1 MGKIT
6 MKEAHDL
13 HEKGLL
19 DDKALKE
26 MQNSGMVGTRTRH
39 SERRVIKTSK
49 GTYVTPQLYFRG
61 LTKGG
66 EYSKKMT
73 EFRTEFDKLVDKYTT
88 TIKNK

>member
-6 MKEAHDL
+6 MKEAHEL

-26 MQNSGMVGTRTRH
+26 MQNSGMVGTRTRS
-39 SERRVIKTSK
+39 SERRVMKTSK
-49 GTYVTPQLYFRG
+49 GAYVTPQLYFRG

-73 EFRTEFDKLVDKYTT
+73 EFRSEFHKLVEKYTT